1 MRKKKVI
8 SCVLAGVLALGATQA
23 WAATTHYNDSS
34 VTGGQAWG
42 DWVENWDTMAADYTQ
57 VSLTPGCAETELNL
71 AWYSEGTN
79 PTPMV
84 YFGTDGQNMQIF
96 NGFSGPVDPVFYK

>member
-34 VTGGQAWG
+34 VTGGQA
-42 DWVENWDTMAADYTQ
+42 
-57 VSLTPGCAETELNL
+57 
-71 AWYSEGTN
+71 
-79 PTPMV
+79 
-84 YFGTDGQNMQIF
+84 
-96 NGFSGPVDPVFYK
+96 